1 MLREHENDGKNE
13 REHLLHA
20 PEEEFDDS
28 QTPSVFGTFRRS
40 NGGDSLPEDR
50 IYMHRS
56 DDEESLD
63 PDDQVKRPLFLSF
76 KANDPAQNVSDALR
90 EQNDMDASMSD
101 EDLLDPFLSDEM
113 ITDPTA
119 SADEFAEPTPEP
131 EDRSS
136 FSGPKYGFNAPDPT
150 AKPSML
156 DTMYAKEDYW
166 SKKPKYEVDNSLEDE
181 IEAEL
186 GSENFSPFQPFAAF
200 KPAVQQEEPKE
211 EAPAAPEPVAA
222 AEPVVEEPVVE
233 EPVVEEPVVEE
244 PVVEEPVAAEAIE
257 QIPEPQ
263 VNEEPAVEPSA
274 EAVSAVQPA
283 VFPSIEVETPA
294 GMPRFDSVA
303 ESEQTVVEEAVA
315 EASVAEEAVS
325 EQVEAAEV
333 SVEET
338 VSEVEETAAE
348 TIESV
353 EEAASEIVK
362 NAVEA
367 VEETTAEAVEDTVET
382 AEETVEEVVEE
393 TVSEE
398 PEAVA
403 DQVEEIAEEQLPA
416 SAVSETE
423 AASMIDE
430 VPAFARNEVEPPETS
445 EDDIS
450 VLEASPIINVAS
462 MIEPEDEADT
472 ISGAEEVSEA
482 EDVVE
487 ESAVEEPVSETV
499 SEEAPVSEPE
509 TAEADT
515 SSIYDTAPIDDPS
528 ADTAEDYE
536 SIYNTES
543 DSSESAPVT
552 YSAPEVHPHVSIAS
566 ANLDPIDSV
575 YASPVNAKRLAAN
588 EEHNAAK
595 PANGSKNHLLFGDGD
610 ENEFHQAA
618 MKEIEQNKIEKEKA
632 AAAAATAAAVAEQTK
647 STSSGLRPGSS
658 LGNKAETRTNAE
670 AADTQAAPRNTQRPG
685 GTINRP
691 VARPEMSSSAQLAKS
706 QRNTSYNV
714 ASQRGSITPVEQQ
727 EHATEKKRSII
738 KPIICICAALICLGG
753 LIFAWQY
760 FELGKVFSSGKDNSE
775 ATTYKATEKET
786 ESKETKVITVSSDD
800 ETEKTSEDVTTT
812 SEEPTTTTTEE
823 PTTTTTEEPTTTTTE
838 EPTTTTTEAPTTTTE
853 APTTTEPKTTVAPSE
868 FKKTSF
874 NTKITNAKASG
885 KKCSFDIKFTNSSK
899 TTSSLNASL
908 EYVTITFSETS
919 ATITSI
925 ECTNFTVVAKEG
937 SKNTF
942 YLYPNSDE
950 ALEKGDT
957 IVASI
962 TAEGDKSI
970 GSFKIKNFL
979 VQYLK

>member
-13 REHLLHA
+13 REHLMHA

-40 NGGDSLPEDR
+40 NGDTSAENQLF
-50 IYMHRS
+50 MHRA
-56 DDEESLD
+56 DDEETLD

-76 KANDPAQNVSDALR
+76 KANDSAQSVSEALR
-90 EQNDMDASMSD
+90 EQNDMDASMMD

-119 SADEFAEPTPEP
+119 SADQFAEPNSEP
-131 EDRSS
+131 EDKSA
-136 FSGPKYGFNAPDPT
+136 FAGPKYGFNAPDPT

-166 SKKPKYEVDNSLEDE
+166 SKKPKYEIDNSLEDE

-200 KPAVQQEEPKE
+200 KPAVQQEEPKQE
-211 EAPAAPEPVAA
+211 TPVVPEPVAQP
-222 AEPVVEEPVVE
+222 EPVVEEPVVE
-233 EPVVEEPVVEE
+233 EPVVS
-244 PVVEEPVAAEAIE
+244 EAVE
-257 QIPEPQ
+257 QIAEPEVP
-263 VNEEPAVEPSA
+263 EAEPASEP
-274 EAVSAVQPA
+274 VSAVQPVA
-283 VFPSIEVETPA
+283 FPSIEVETPA
-294 GMPRFDSVA
+294 GMPRFESAAEAEPVA
-303 ESEQTVVEEAVA
+303 ESTEIEQPAEEAEAEHSVVEEVIS
-315 EASVAEEAVS
+315 EAPVTEEAVS
-325 EQVEAAEV
+325 EEVAEQVEEVAAP
-333 SVEET
+333 
-338 VSEVEETAAE
+338 
-348 TIESV
+348 I
-353 EEAASEIVK
+353 EEAASEIEE
-362 NAVEA
+362 NAEETVEA
-367 VEETTAEAVEDTVET
+367 VEETVEATVEET
-382 AEETVEEVVEE
+382 VDAAEETVETVEDVVEE
-393 TVSEE
+393 QIPST
-398 PEAVA
+398 
-403 DQVEEIAEEQLPA
+403 
-416 SAVSETE
+416 VSETE
-423 AASMIDE
+423 AASMIEE
-430 VPAFARNEVEPPETS
+430 VPAFARTEIEPPETS

-462 MIEPEDEADT
+462 MIEPEDEV
-472 ISGAEEVSEA
+472 EEVSEA
-482 EDVVE
+482 VEEAAEAVEESVVE
-487 ESAVEEPVSETV
+487 EPSVSESVSEPAAEETVVSESADEAV
-499 SEEAPVSEPE
+499 SEEAVVSEPE
-509 TAEADT
+509 ANEVDT
-515 SSIYDTAPIDDPS
+515 SSIYDNAPIEDPS
-528 ADTAEDYE
+528 ADMAEGYE
-536 SIYNTES
+536 SIYTES
-543 DSSESAPVT
+543 DATDTAPVN

-595 PANGSKNHLLFGDGD
+595 AANSAKNHLLFGDGD
-610 ENEFHQAA
+610 ENEFHEAA

-632 AAAAATAAAVAEQTK
+632 AAAAAAAATAVAAEP
-647 STSSGLRPGSS
+647 SRSASSGLRPGSS
-658 LGNKAETRTNAE
+658 LGNKAETAASEASAE
-670 AADTQAAPRNTQRPG
+670 SRPAATARSSQQRPG
-685 GTINRP
+685 GAINRP
-691 VARPEMSSSAQLAKS
+691 VARPEMSSSAQLAAKS
-706 QRNTSYNV
+706 QRHSYNA

-727 EHATEKKRSII
+727 EHTTEKKRSIV

-753 LIFAWQY
+753 LIFCWQY
-760 FELGKVFSSGKDNSE
+760 FELGKVFSASKDNSE
-775 ATTYKATEKET
+775 ATTYSEKET
-786 ESKETKVITVSSDD
+786 ESESKETKVITVSSDS

-812 SEEPTTTTTEE
+812 TTEEPTTTTTEE

-838 EPTTTTTEAPTTTTE
+838 EPTTTTTEKPTTTTTE
-853 APTTTEPKTTVAPSE
+853 APATTSEPKETVAPSE
-868 FKKTSF
+868 YKKTSF
-874 NTKITNAKASG
+874 TTKITNAKASG
-885 KKCSFDIKFTNSSK
+885 KNCSFDIKFTNNQK
-899 TTSSLNASL
+899 KTSSLNASL